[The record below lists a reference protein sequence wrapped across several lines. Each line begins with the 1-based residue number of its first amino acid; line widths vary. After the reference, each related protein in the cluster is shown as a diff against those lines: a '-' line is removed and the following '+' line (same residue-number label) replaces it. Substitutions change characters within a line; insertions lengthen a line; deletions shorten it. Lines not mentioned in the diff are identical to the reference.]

1 MGYLTIT
8 RASLMLGLAFAA
20 TSAQAQSIGT
30 APAGSAPPPSSVQ
43 VREARA
49 YALRQARNEVK
60 VAVPPALEIEV
71 LDPNVDPLGNPA
83 VLTKTNQAGKFVI
96 DIPPAVLVHRYYYTG
111 ERSFQGPM
119 IPGGPTILVMNHPRN
134 GERLYVETQML
145 PGAPRVKYTSS
156 SIEYDY
162 ESQAIILKF
171 GHHGKPTV
179 TYRQGVPLA
188 IRIKQGSARRHEKL
202 DNFVQRTGIPT
213 AGGKIREVGKNVA
226 ETTAD
231 RIKDVGTMAFA
242 PVIQIVKATPL
253 GNAFTSSP
261 EDRATKA
268 RDGAV
273 QRAQQTVNSLGADI
287 PTVR

>member
-1 MGYLTIT
+1 MGSLTIA
-8 RASLMLGLAFAA
+8 RASLMMGLALAA
-20 TSAQAQSIGT
+20 ASAQGQSIGT
-30 APAGSAPPPSSVQ
+30 APAGSAPPPSPAQ

-49 YALRQARNEVK
+49 YSLRLARQEVK

-83 VLTKTNQAGKFVI
+83 VVTTPGRDGKFLV
-96 DIPPAVLVHRYYYTG
+96 DIPPAVLVHRYYYSG
-111 ERSFQGPM
+111 ERSFQGPQ
-119 IPGGPTILVMNHPRN
+119 IPGGPTILVMNHPRT
-134 GERLYVETQML
+134 GQRLYVETQML

-156 SIEYDY
+156 TIEYDY
-162 ESQAIILKF
+162 DSQAIILKF
-171 GHHGKPTV
+171 GHHGNPSV

-188 IRIKQGSARRHEKL
+188 LRIKQASARRHEKI

-226 ETTAD
+226 ETAAD
-231 RIKDVGTMAFA
+231 RIHDVGKMAAA

-273 QRAQQTVNSLGADI
+273 QRAQQSVSGLEADI